1 MDEQRMCNILNGK
14 LFAIAALCVATL
26 PLPSWARTASI
37 GFAGYKGTET
47 LTDFPALIKLPL
59 AADGFAYADAAAN
72 GADIFFTDS
81 GGNVL
86 SHEIDHWNADGASY
100 IWVKVPTLTA
110 ATTITMHWGEAL
122 PADLPAATTTWSG
135 YVGVWHMNAAN
146 GSTSTAEPDAT
157 GNGLSATPARNTGKE
172 NHIAELKG
180 MAAGK
185 VGPARQNQGV
195 NGNFN
200 GLKTGNY
207 YGKITDCS
215 KMTIGGWFR
224 STGTSAWMRLFSAK
238 NANSNAYGFEAFSV
252 NGSPTV
258 FGGSGSSGYVNTS
271 DTTLPNVVQNWVHIQ
286 VVYDGTTATY
296 YANGVSNKTFTVTA
310 IKPNSNALY
319 LAIGNDIDPDEVGW
333 CGFYDEVRM
342 YDGVLSA
349 DRIQAEYDTANNPLV
364 FTRGHTAD
372 LYCSGYTGTEPLVNF
387 PVYVTLPDCVPS
399 FRHEDAAADGS
410 DVWFS
415 DAAGNVLASEI
426 DIWKRNYSGV
436 HSAFWV
442 KVPSMTGDTR
452 ITMHWGGT
460 PPASR
465 PAATEVWSGYAG
477 VWHMDKADGV
487 NGISEPDATGHGL
500 NAAPTSTVAEGF
512 AQIKPRATGNI
523 PVLGLCCQNQKNP
536 TTKYRLGLKV
546 PSPEPYM
553 TDMTKM
559 SIGGWFYADGVNA
572 YMRLFSSVQSN
583 GKPGWEVWAQNNSSS
598 KFGATG
604 GSKNINPSTA
614 TYDCLGRWIHVMAVY
629 NGTNV
634 KLYVNGEKYIDGTV
648 SAIAARA
655 ADAATGDEGGYSF
668 MIGGMPR
675 LNDAS
680 WNGCYDEVRMYDG
693 AMSEDRVKAL
703 YLAESTPYVFLGR
716 KPRSACGILEE
727 QPYYSL
733 TFEGNY
739 STAGNCLWGTGVQKL
754 SYAAITSLATKPS
767 LEGSAGSTAITA
779 SSSNVAGYHFNYGA
793 GDWTYHVRART
804 GDVTNGVVWC
814 LGGKAYEMVLAANG
828 SDGVSLA
835 VLQNNVTPPLVRL
848 DVAVPHAS
856 VSYHD
861 YAVVFHVSG
870 KTVDFYVDG
879 VFKDT
884 ITYTNFTETDDQ
896 WKFFGLWTANVNFT
910 YTKDARIEEMR
921 FFQRALT
928 AAELATLHNWLSFG
942 APARNVYY
950 ATVSADCIF
959 DAPEWT
965 PEPPDGGFGVD
976 DVLDITFTAEGKVLS
991 LIYPSLPAVAGI
1003 TVRGCAGAA
1012 TGSAG
1017 TVRAKYAQMTG
1028 SKWLK
1033 LENGAMF
1040 DENGLAQP
1048 LSAFPRLVLGDSS
1061 GIRNEGG
1068 ALNYGYAQSP
1078 RGLELEPGATA
1089 YLHAKSTMGLIGHI
1103 YGQTF
1108 TDLNGGVLA
1117 KTGSAICYV
1126 ANTVF
1131 GGGGTLEVR
1140 EGTVETYNTASA
1152 YGKTVLD
1159 VKPGATFNSAVDV
1172 TIGTVK
1178 GAGNL
1183 NSTSGIL
1190 TVGDELSGLLTVGGT
1205 TNTVFASGATLD
1217 LSENASPFVQPS
1229 TMTFAGAVNIV
1240 LPDGAHGKTKLIAWN
1255 EPPADGVTFA
1265 AVDGLPQGMK
1275 FDARSDGLYLVRPGM
1290 IIIVK

>member
-1 MDEQRMCNILNGK
+1 MATKTFRA
-14 LFAIAALCVATL
+14 AIAAICVAAA
-26 PLPSWARTASI
+26 LPSYVVAGTATI

-110 ATTITMHWGEAL
+110 TTTITMHWGEAL

-146 GSTSTAEPDAT
+146 GSTSTAEPDST
-157 GNGLSATPARNTGKE
+157 GNGLFAAPTRNTKSGVA
-172 NHIAELKG
+172 NRLAELRG

-195 NGNFN
+195 NGSFN
-200 GLKTGNY
+200 CLKTGNY

-224 STGTSAWMRLFSAK
+224 ATAATGWMRLFSAK
-238 NANSNAYGFEAFSV
+238 NANSNGYGFEAFTV
-252 NGSPTV
+252 NGSSTS
-258 FGGSGSSGYVNTS
+258 FGASGSSSHSSTSNTTFP
-271 DTTLPNVVQNWVHIQ
+271 DVIQNWVHAQI
-286 VVYDGTTATY
+286 VYDGTTATY
-296 YANGVSNKTFTVTA
+296 YVNGVAKNSFTVTA
-310 IKPNSNALY
+310 IKPNGNALY
-319 LAIGNDIDPDEVGW
+319 LAIGNDIDPDEAGW

-349 DRIQAEYDTANNPLV
+349 DRIQAEYDTANDPLV

-387 PVYVTLPDCVPS
+387 PVYVTVPDCVPS
-399 FRHEDAAADGS
+399 FKYEDAAADGS
-410 DVWFS
+410 DIWFS
-415 DAAGNVLASEI
+415 DATGNVLASEM
-426 DIWKRNYSGV
+426 DTWKISG

-442 KVPSMTGDTR
+442 KIPSMTGDTR

-465 PAATEVWSGYAG
+465 PAATEVWTGYAG
-477 VWHMDKADGV
+477 VWHMGTADGA

-500 NAAPTSTVAEGF
+500 NAAPTSAVAS
-512 AQIKPRATGNI
+512 ALSQIKPRGTGNR
-523 PVLGLCCQNQKNP
+523 PLLGLCCQNQGNP
-536 TTKYRLGLKV
+536 STKYKLGLKV

-572 YMRLFSSVQSN
+572 YMRLFSAKSSN
-583 GKPGWEVWAQNNSSS
+583 GHDGGWEVWTQNNTAA
-598 KFGATG
+598 KFGVTG
-604 GSKNINPSTA
+604 GTKSKNINPSET
-614 TYDCLGRWIHVMAVY
+614 TYDCLSRWLHFMAVY

-648 SAIAARA
+648 GAITARA

-680 WNGCYDEVRMYDG
+680 WNGCFDEVRMYDG
-693 AMSEDRVKAL
+693 AMSEERVKTL
-703 YLAESTPYVFLGR
+703 YLAESSPTVFLGR
-716 KPRSACGILEE
+716 KPRSASGIVEE
-727 QPYYSL
+727 QPYYRL
-733 TFEGNY
+733 TFEADYGTYNR
-739 STAGNCLWGTGVQKL
+739 CLWGTGVQL
-754 SYAAITSLATKPS
+754 LPYAAITSLATKPS

-779 SSSNVAGYHFNYGA
+779 SSSNVAGQGFNFGS

-814 LGGKAYEMVLAANG
+814 LGGDPYEIVLAANG
-828 SDGVSLA
+828 PDGVSLA
-835 VLQNNVTPPLVRL
+835 VLQKNVAAPLARL
-848 DVAVPHAS
+848 DVSVPHAS

-861 YAVVFHVSG
+861 YAAVFHVSG

-879 VFKDT
+879 VFKDSVS
-884 ITYTNFTETDDQ
+884 YANFTASDDR

-942 APARNVYY
+942 APARNVYS
-950 ATVSADCIF
+950 ATVSEDCVF
-959 DAPEWT
+959 DALEWT

-991 LIYPSLPAVAGI
+991 LISPSLPAVAGI

-1012 TGSAG
+1012 AGSAG

-1089 YLHAKSTMGLIGHI
+1089 YLHAKSTMGLIGHS

-1117 KTGSAICYV
+1117 KTGSAVCFV

-1131 GGGGTLEVR
+1131 GGGGTFEVR
-1140 EGTVETYNTASA
+1140 EGTVETYKTASA
-1152 YGKTVLD
+1152 YGTTVLD

-1205 TNTVFASGATLD
+1205 TNTVFASGATLN
-1217 LSENASPFVQPS
+1217 LSENASPFMQPS
-1229 TMTFAGAVNIV
+1229 TMTFAGTVNIV

-1265 AVDGLPQGMK
+1265 AVGGLPQGMK
-1275 FDARSDGLYLVRPGM
+1275 LDTRSDGLYLVRPGM
-1290 IIIVK
+1290 IIIIK